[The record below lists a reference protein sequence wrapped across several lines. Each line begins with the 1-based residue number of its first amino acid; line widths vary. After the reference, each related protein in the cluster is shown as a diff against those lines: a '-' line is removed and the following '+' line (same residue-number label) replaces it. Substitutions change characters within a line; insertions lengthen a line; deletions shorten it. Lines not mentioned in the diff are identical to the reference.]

1 MALSND
7 QLFLDRFVSYN
18 RKRYSQE
25 PDFVAT
31 LDALTLNDVSLS
43 NYRRNID
50 EETGAVEMLVDMRS
64 IPANFSAKDQRYAP
78 ADFLADIV
86 SEVVDRTPQT
96 EEQLKEKTVEGVYIL
111 QGTGEETSG
120 VILVS
125 FGMRQE
131 AHIQQLIKAGSLYEI
146 ADDEISFDENLENAT
161 VTSNTIIGKFLIIEA
176 NQLQAR
182 YDGTHKHDGSI
193 KY

>member
-25 PDFVAT
+25 PDFVAK
-31 LDALTLNDVSLS
+31 LDALTIDDVSFS
-43 NYRRNID
+43 NYRRNVD
-50 EETGAVEMLVDMRS
+50 QVTGAVEMLVDIRS
-64 IPANFSAKDQRYAP
+64 FPANFNAKDQRYVP
-78 ADFLADIV
+78 ADFLADVV

-96 EEQLKEKTVEGVYIL
+96 EEQLKEKTVEGVYVL
-111 QGTGEETSG
+111 QGEEETTSG
-120 VILVS
+120 VILVA

-131 AHIQQLIKAGSLYEI
+131 AHIQQLIKDGSLYEI
-146 ADDEISFDENLENAT
+146 TNDEISFDGTLEKAFVN
-161 VTSNTIIGKFLIIEA
+161 SNTIIGEFTIIEA

-182 YDGTHKHDGSI
+182 YDGSHIHDGSI